1 MIREKKRA
9 IHRKISL
16 GLTLAIAFVIPVS
29 KGLLPVLIVLL
40 ALNWLIEGEYIRTVP
55 LLFREKPRLLMLSF
69 SALYLLYLAGLIH
82 TSNFQYAREDLEVKL
97 SIFIF
102 PLIFATS
109 AFPLFSKKETGMI
122 LRSFAAG
129 CIAGSLIFL
138 GRAAY
143 EALVLH
149 KAGAF
154 YYTNLA
160 WNFHPSYYAMY
171 IAFAISNIIFF
182 FAVRKS
188 VTGSLKVALHILILL
203 FFTLMIVLL
212 SSKAGLLLWLSVIG
226 FYAVILVFKFK
237 RWVYGPAFLA
247 LALAAFAILL
257 LSFPNAATRVS
268 QAKQDMT
275 SSDAFE
281 SSARST
287 GDRVLI
293 WRASKEVIRRNL
305 IVGVGTGDVRDE
317 LMVEYRNENV
327 ITIFKHYL
335 NAHNQYIQTF
345 IALGISGL
353 LLLVAMMLVPAFFSF
368 RRENYMYFAFL
379 FLVAISMFVE
389 SMLERQEGVV
399 FYVFFNTLLFSS
411 AIADP
416 EQHSRFWLNHN
427 DG

>member
-1 MIREKKRA
+1 MIRENKRA

-29 KGLLPVLIVLL
+29 KGLLPLLIVLL
-40 ALNWLIEGEYIRTVP
+40 ALNWLIEGEYISTIP
-55 LLFREKPRLLMLSF
+55 LLFKERPRFLMLSF
-69 SALYLLYLAGLIH
+69 SAVYLLYLTGLFH

-97 SIFIF
+97 SILVF

-109 AFPLFSKKETGMI
+109 AFPLFSKKETGII
-122 LRSFAAG
+122 LRFFAAG
-129 CIAGSLIFL
+129 CIAGCLIFL
-138 GRAAY
+138 GRATY

-154 YYTNLA
+154 YYTGLA

-171 IAFAISNIIFF
+171 IAFAVSNIIFF
-182 FAVRKS
+182 FAVKQE
-188 VTGSLKVALHILILL
+188 VAGSLKVALHILILL

-226 FYAVILVFKFK
+226 FYTVILVFKCK
-237 RWVYGPAFLA
+237 RWVSGLTFLA
-247 LALAAFAILL
+247 LAMTVFVILL

-293 WRASKEVIRRNL
+293 WRASKEVVERNFL
-305 IVGVGTGDVRDE
+305 IGVGTGDVRDE
-317 LMVEYRNENV
+317 LMTEYKKENV

-345 IALGISGL
+345 IALGICGL
-353 LLLVAMMLVPAFFSF
+353 LLLVAMMAVPAIFSF
-368 RRENYMYFAFL
+368 RRENYIYFAFL
-379 FLVAISMFVE
+379 FIVAISMFVE

-416 EQHSRFWLNHN
+416 DQHAWFSRES
-427 DG
+427 